1 VIAACPAILPGGD
14 AGLAAGIG
22 ALDCQINAAVTLGY
36 GRLFGQGGAF
46 GAALT
51 TLLTVYVAFI
61 AYGLIT
67 GRTRLTLPTMT
78 PKILALGLVLTFA
91 TAWPAY
97 QAMVYDLLT
106 KGPDQVASA
115 FLGAHGGATQ
125 AFAGRLD
132 ALFAQVAEVAQAVG
146 ALGHGPSGDGQ
157 VAVKLVW
164 ASAIT
169 LLVSTVGLL
178 VVSRIV
184 LAVLLALG
192 PVFIVLALFD
202 RTRGLFEGWL
212 RTTTAL
218 AFTPMLLVLGGS
230 GVLASLSPV
239 IAAIADDPAAAV
251 ADLRPIMTLFLGAI
265 VYALLLIALAW
276 TAVSLTRGWSLK
288 LGRGEPSSSP
298 ATPGGGHAHDA
309 RPTVGSTA
317 TTTSNP
323 VQADGRVSD
332 LIAAVLRDA
341 TPAEAGRVVI
351 TPPPVA
357 DLAPRPGSAV
367 PVRARVEGL
376 GQSFR
381 PAVETRALTGT
392 IGS

>member
-1 VIAACPAILPGGD
+1 
-14 AGLAAGIG
+14 
-22 ALDCQINAAVTLGY
+22 
-36 GRLFGQGGAF
+36 
-46 GAALT
+46 
-51 TLLTVYVAFI
+51 
-61 AYGLIT
+61 
-67 GRTRLTLPTMT
+67 MT

-357 DLAPRPGSAV
+357 DLAPVPAPPSRSA
-367 PVRARVEGL
+367 PVSRAWARA
-376 GQSFR
+376 SAPR
-381 PAVETRALTGT
+381 SKPAP
-392 IGS
+392 